1 MPPIISRRSITVQEF
16 GPSENHHAIGARSV
30 DFIAANA
37 LSVPSTHS
45 EPFPMPPLTL
55 RRAPVKGL
63 LYMLAAVLAFSAMDA
78 AAKWLTAGYS
88 VVEVAVLSRAISPFL
103 ALAIA
108 MQQGGLHTLKTRRP
122 GWHLFRSAANG
133 LTLLTFFGALI
144 FLPLADTVAI
154 TFVSPLIMCALAVP
168 MLKERVGPRRWA
180 AIVVGF
186 LGVLVIT
193 QPSGAGFGWGAVLA
207 LAAAFCDALGI
218 NITRRM
224 SVTETSHSQLFWSSI
239 VLIAAFGTMLLFHWP
254 SAWVTPSAHDLLPFA
269 ILSISGCGAQFCLA
283 QAFRY
288 GEVSLLAPL
297 QYGALIWAVIFGYV
311 FWGDLPTLT
320 VLGGVAI
327 LIASSAYIAHREA
340 RAKGVAAVAERD
352 LIERR

>member
-1 MPPIISRRSITVQEF
+1 MSPLSLRRS
-16 GPSENHHAIGARSV
+16 
-30 DFIAANA
+30 
-37 LSVPSTHS
+37 
-45 EPFPMPPLTL
+45 
-55 RRAPVKGL
+55 PVKGL
-63 LYMLAAVLAFSAMDA
+63 VYMLAAVLAFSAMDA
-78 AAKWLTAGYS
+78 AAKWLTADYS
-88 VVEVAVLSRAISPFL
+88 VVEIAVLSRLISPFL

-108 MQQGGLHTLKTRRP
+108 MQQGGMGTLRTRHP
-122 GWHLFRSAANG
+122 FWHLFRAAANG
-133 LTLLTFFGALI
+133 ITLLAFFGALI

-207 LAAAFCDALGI
+207 LGAAFGDALGI

-224 SVTETSHSQLFWSSI
+224 SVTESSHSMLFWSSAI
-239 VLIAAFGTMLLFHWP
+239 LIAAFGAAMLALP
-254 SAWVTPSAHDLLPFA
+254 SQWVTPSAHDLLPIA
-269 ILSISGCGAQFCLA
+269 ILSLTGCGAQFCLA

-297 QYGALIWAVIFGYV
+297 EYGALIWAAVFGYV

-320 VLGGVAI
+320 VLAGVAI
-327 LIASSAYIAHREA
+327 IIASSAYVARREA
-340 RAKGVAAVAERD
+340 RAKGASALPERD
-352 LIERR
+352 LI

>member
-1 MPPIISRRSITVQEF
+1 MS
-16 GPSENHHAIGARSV
+16 
-30 DFIAANA
+30 
-37 LSVPSTHS
+37 
-45 EPFPMPPLTL
+45 PLTL

-78 AAKWLTAGYS
+78 AAKWLTARYN
-88 VVEVAVLSRAISPFL
+88 VVEVAMLSRGISPFL

-108 MQQGGLHTLKTRRP
+108 LQQGGLGTLKTRHP
-122 GWHLFRSAANG
+122 VWHLSRSAANG
-133 LTLLTFFGALI
+133 VTLLTFFAALI
-144 FLPLADTVAI
+144 FLPLADTIAI

-168 MLKERVGPRRWA
+168 MLKERVGPRRWT
-180 AIVVGF
+180 AIVIGF

-207 LAAAFCDALGI
+207 LGAAFGDAIGI

-224 SVTETSHSQLFWSSI
+224 SVTESSHSILFWSSV
-239 VLIAAFGTMLLFHWP
+239 VLIVAFGAMLLFQWP
-254 SAWVTPSAHDLLPFA
+254 SPWVTPSAHDLLPFA
-269 ILSISGCGAQFCLA
+269 ILAITGCGAQFCLA

-297 QYGALIWAVIFGYV
+297 EYGALIWAVVFGYI

-327 LIASSAYIAHREA
+327 IIASSAYVAHREA
-340 RAKGVAAVAERD
+340 REKGASAVPERD
-352 LIERR
+352 LI